1 MRFPL
6 AFNGQTAC
14 RNVVM
19 WLGLFTFAAQATA
32 QEPAEKS
39 LSGTDV
45 QGKEKPAAG
54 TEQARRKL
62 ALLREKEIREDRQR
76 EEETALKRRFEEVEA
91 AIAKLAKRF
100 EELEAIKR
108 EAPEEGKEQRAL
120 AREFEELATVK
131 AHLVEEQKKLQV
143 YLARLEL
150 QRRQRVDSLGVDNKI
165 QRVRSEEQEE
175 REEIESQE
183 RREQQERRE
192 IEMRE
197 REERR
202 EIEAL
207 EMHERDEHR
216 EIEARE
222 IEAREMHERE
232 MHEREMHE
240 REMHEREMHDREM
253 HDRPERFHREQQMHA
268 ESRELEL
275 EHQRLDLKRKAME
288 LKLIELELMRKKL
301 ELKLLE
307 KEVSNQFQSD
317 SRKAGMA
324 LLDRLLLYKKQQPDQ
339 AIEILKRTLDQTKD
353 PLLRIEIGQR
363 LGYTLLTA
371 DKGDEA
377 ASIMLQLLRDH
388 K

>member
-45 QGKEKPAAG
+45 QGKDKPAAG

-62 ALLREKEIREDRQR
+62 ALLREKEIREDHQR

-202 EIEAL
+202 EIEAR

-222 IEAREMHERE
+222 IEAREIEA
-232 MHEREMHE
+232 REMHE

>member
-62 ALLREKEIREDRQR
+62 ALLREKEIREDHQR

-202 EIEAL
+202 EIEAR

-222 IEAREMHERE
+222 IEAREIEA
-232 MHEREMHE
+232 REMHE

>member
-1 MRFPL
+1 
-6 AFNGQTAC
+6 
-14 RNVVM
+14 
-19 WLGLFTFAAQATA
+19 
-32 QEPAEKS
+32 
-39 LSGTDV
+39 
-45 QGKEKPAAG
+45 
-54 TEQARRKL
+54 
-62 ALLREKEIREDRQR
+62 
-76 EEETALKRRFEEVEA
+76 
-91 AIAKLAKRF
+91 
-100 EELEAIKR
+100 
-108 EAPEEGKEQRAL
+108 
-120 AREFEELATVK
+120 
-131 AHLVEEQKKLQV
+131 
-143 YLARLEL
+143 
-150 QRRQRVDSLGVDNKI
+150 
-165 QRVRSEEQEE
+165 
-175 REEIESQE
+175 
-183 RREQQERRE
+183 
-192 IEMRE
+192 
-197 REERR
+197 
-202 EIEAL
+202 
-207 EMHERDEHR
+207 
-216 EIEARE
+216 
-222 IEAREMHERE
+222 

>member
-202 EIEAL
+202 EIEAR

-222 IEAREMHERE
+222 IEA
-232 MHEREMHE
+232 REMHE

-288 LKLIELELMRKKL
+288 LELIELELMRKKL

>member
-62 ALLREKEIREDRQR
+62 ALLREKEIREDHQR

-202 EIEAL
+202 EIEAR

-222 IEAREMHERE
+222 IEARE

-288 LKLIELELMRKKL
+288 LELIELELMRKKL

>member
-202 EIEAL
+202 EIEAR

-222 IEAREMHERE
+222 IEARE